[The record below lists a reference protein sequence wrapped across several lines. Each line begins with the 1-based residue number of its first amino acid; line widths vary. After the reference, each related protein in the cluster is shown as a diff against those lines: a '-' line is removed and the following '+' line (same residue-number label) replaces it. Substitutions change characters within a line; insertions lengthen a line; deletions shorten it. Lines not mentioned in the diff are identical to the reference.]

1 LGGRYVD
8 KGKIRNDGSE
18 VGAGLEGWRR
28 VRGAGEKREGRRGL
42 FLKLSAVIHG

>member
-1 LGGRYVD
+1 MLD

-18 VGAGLEGWRR
+18 VGSGLEGWRR
-28 VRGAGEKREGRRGL
+28 ARRAGEKREGRRWL